1 VLFVQKALRR
11 LRLREGDVILVRD
24 HETLERLVVA
34 GRAVKNIPD
43 CPIVVAPQGVHRLS
57 KDYLRRLLADTQPTE

>member
-1 VLFVQKALRR
+1 VEKALRR

-24 HETLERLVVA
+24 HETLERLVQA
-34 GRAVKNIPD
+34 GRAMKNIPD